1 LPHYRRPPSKF
12 WAFNRQRQ
20 KAGYSLNVTLIVQ
33 LEDSPLEANHPTSLA
48 RLTKYLQFEPTAR
61 LLNEPHKIKRIYLSS
76 RLRSSHLKPFPGPQQ
91 AGDRDQIKTD
101 ALLSILRIFEMI
113 LFPYASCANLP
124 GAEAR
129 AVTGS
134 GHGALFVKEG
144 CAPCDALARKLQA
157 AATPFDM

>member
-1 LPHYRRPPSKF
+1 
-12 WAFNRQRQ
+12 
-20 KAGYSLNVTLIVQ
+20 
-33 LEDSPLEANHPTSLA
+33 
-48 RLTKYLQFEPTAR
+48 
-61 LLNEPHKIKRIYLSS
+61 
-76 RLRSSHLKPFPGPQQ
+76 
-91 AGDRDQIKTD
+91 
-101 ALLSILRIFEMI
+101 MI